1 MRIRNLPEAA
11 ALRTFYFLSVLLLSL
26 LPTGNAHA
34 DEVKRRI
41 LAVYDSA
48 FETAPDQ
55 TLVHA
60 WAEMPL
66 NHMGYIIDYHD
77 AAKSL
82 PDPQSV
88 TQYAAVITWFTY
100 DLTRTADYLIWAR
113 RVADRNVP
121 FIVFGQIGAPAT
133 PQNLA
138 SVNRILRP
146 MGIAYTSNFVEATSG
161 TRILTND
168 VSVMGFERKLERIL
182 PSYPVIKRLSADAGV
197 ALEVQAPARERSMN
211 SALVT
216 AGPGGA
222 FVPGAFAITVD
233 PTLARSQWIVNPFSV
248 FERVLGSAP
257 FPIPDTTTVS
267 GRRLYF
273 SNVDGDGW
281 NDSVEMERYNAH
293 GMLAVEVAEREVI
306 VPYPDL
312 PVTVGLIT
320 ADLDASYGYGAKA
333 SEAARRL
340 FALPQVEVA
349 SHSATVPLVWA
360 DYEFKSRTNSE
371 LPSIAPSPVGA
382 DSWLI
387 SVKEALGIKTA
398 VVDSK
403 LEGEALQ
410 SASPSQSRVYLR
422 DPFSLDEEII
432 SAAKQTSEVAPAGK
446 RARLYTWT
454 GDAKPFAKAVQATRV
469 AGLRNINGGGAR
481 FDSNFP
487 SISYVTPIAR
497 QVGTERQIYSVNAG
511 DSSFADTGSGSLGG
525 FAKLFD
531 TFNATEIPRRL
542 KGAHVHYHI
551 YSAKKQ
557 GSLSAVRRLLDW
569 ARSARLAPVTASEY
583 ASIADGFFTTRIDKT
598 GPMQWLV
605 TARDGLQTVRFEHAE
620 ALSVNVAKS
629 QGVVGSTRSEG
640 SLYVALDASVT
651 DALIV
656 LQSAKQENT
665 ASHVAPP
672 AQLEQA
678 RWKIRDLR
686 RSECGFSFTAQG
698 FGAGQFEW
706 KDMKA
711 AAYHVAASSKDG
723 PVWEVTTAVGRE
735 GRLQF
740 EIPAYGIEPLTIK
753 VSCATENQEKRS

>member
-1 MRIRNLPEAA
+1 MRIINLPEAA
-11 ALRTFYFLSVLLLSL
+11 ALRTFCFLSVLLLSL

-34 DEVKRRI
+34 DEVNRRI

-66 NHMGYIIDYHD
+66 NHMGYIIDYQD

-88 TQYAAVITWFTY
+88 TRYAAVITWFTY

-138 SVNRILRP
+138 SVNRILQP

-168 VSVMGFERKLERIL
+168 VSVIGFERKLERIL

-197 ALEVQAPARERSMN
+197 ALEVQAPARERSIS

-233 PTLARSQWIVNPFSV
+233 PALARSQWIVNPFAV

-273 SNVDGDGW
+273 TNVDGDGW
-281 NDSVEMERYNAH
+281 NDSVEMERYNTH
-293 GMLAVEVAEREVI
+293 GMLAVEVAEEELI
-306 VPYPDL
+306 TPYPDL
-312 PVTVGLIT
+312 PVTIGLIT
-320 ADLDASYGYGAKA
+320 ADLDAAYGYGAKA

-349 SHSATVPLVWA
+349 SHSATIPLVWA
-360 DYEFKSRTNSE
+360 DYESKSRTDGE
-371 LPSIAPSPVGA
+371 LSSVAPHPVVPV
-382 DSWLI
+382 SWLN

-398 VVDSK
+398 AADSQ
-403 LEGEALQ
+403 LEAEALQ
-410 SASPSQSRVYLR
+410 SASRRQSRVYLR
-422 DPFSLDEEII
+422 DPFSLNEEII
-432 SAAKQTSEVAPAGK
+432 AAAEQTSDLAPAGK
-446 RARLYTWT
+446 RARLYSWT

-511 DSSFADTGSGSLGG
+511 DSSFADAGNGSLGG
-525 FAKLFD
+525 FARLSD
-531 TFNATEIPRRL
+531 TFAATEIPRRL
-542 KGAHVHYHI
+542 KGTQVHYHI

-557 GSLSAVRRLLDW
+557 GSVSAVRQLLDW
-569 ARSARLAPVTASEY
+569 ARSARLAPVTASDY
-583 ASIADGFFTTRIDKT
+583 ASIADGFFTTQIDKT

-605 TARDGLQTVRFEHAE
+605 TTRDGLQTIRFEHAD
-620 ALSVNVAKS
+620 AMSVNVAKS
-629 QGVVGSTRSEG
+629 QGVIGSTRSEG

-651 DALIV
+651 DARIV
-656 LQSAKQENT
+656 LQSAKQESE
-665 ASHVAPP
+665 ASRVAPL

-678 RWKIRDLR
+678 RWKVRDLQR
-686 RSECGFSFTAQG
+686 LECGFSFTAQG

-706 KDMKA
+706 KDLEA
-711 AAYHVAASSKDG
+711 AAYHIAAESKDG
-723 PVWEVTTAVGRE
+723 PVWKATAAVGGE
-735 GRLQF
+735 GHLQF
-740 EIPAYGIEPLTIK
+740 EIPAYGLEPLTIK
-753 VSCATENQEKRS
+753 VSCASQDKERRS